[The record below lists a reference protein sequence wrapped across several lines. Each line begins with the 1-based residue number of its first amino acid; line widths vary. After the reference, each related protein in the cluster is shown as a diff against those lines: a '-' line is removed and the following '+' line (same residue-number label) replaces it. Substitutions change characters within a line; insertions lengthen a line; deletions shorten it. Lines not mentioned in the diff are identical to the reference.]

1 MRGRLTAI
9 KNIAWALAIVLCL
22 LAVFIGLLFAAFTR
36 NSEEPFRAVPLGTRT
51 ERAAKAEETGTRPT
65 QQGDGTLQT
74 TAETADAGQAY
85 LDSLTFLIDSSLIGL
100 RDYGVLSSASQVWA
114 TPSGVLAVA
123 DMAESKIVFPNDGS
137 IVSAAN
143 AAMILQPK
151 ILVISV
157 GNDGVANMDQFDFID
172 KYATLV
178 ESIQKVSP
186 QTWILCLPL
195 TSVSLDYTNADGLT
209 AARCNEA
216 DTWIQTVC
224 SETGVYYCDA
234 VSAVQ
239 DMSGMLLQEYAS
251 ADGRTLNSTGISQI
265 LQYLRYHAVGQG

>member
-74 TAETADAGQAY
+74 PAETADAGQAY

-137 IVSAAN
+137 IVSAAS

-178 ESIQKVSP
+178 ESIQKASP

-209 AARCNEA
+209 AARCNET